1 MSGVTWT
8 INGVSTTT
16 VGPVLSTGYTT
27 GDFVTCVVA
36 AYDGTDYGNIGSTTV
51 LIMSNSSGSSSG
63 GGGGLPSIG
72 VAGTIAA
79 ISAGFIFATRRE
91 DEE

>member
-63 GGGGLPSIG
+63 GGLPSIG